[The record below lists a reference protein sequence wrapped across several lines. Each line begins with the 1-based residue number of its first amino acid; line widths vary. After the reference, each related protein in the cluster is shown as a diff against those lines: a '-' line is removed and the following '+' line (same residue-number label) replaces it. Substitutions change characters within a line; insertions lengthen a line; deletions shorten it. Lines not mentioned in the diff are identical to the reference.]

1 MHKNWY
7 KMF

>member
-7 KMF
+7 HK